1 MDKERYCAAM
11 VMVDGPVH
19 LGRVV
24 DDVVFSVCS
33 AARHEILLP
42 VAYGEVEC
50 LHCVLIMKRRG
61 IKPNVTFGIQPC
73 DQHPTKMN
81 NFLLKKKQV

>member
-1 MDKERYCAAM
+1 M
-11 VMVDGPVH
+11 VKVDGPVH
-19 LGRVV
+19 LGRIV

-50 LHCVLIMKRRG
+50 LHCVLIMKREG
-61 IKPNVTFGIQPC
+61 IEVNTTFEIKRVDGVKTQL
-73 DQHPTKMN
+73 T
-81 NFLLKKKQV
+81 

>member
-11 VMVDGPVH
+11 VKVDGPIH

-33 AARHEILLP
+33 AAHHSILLP

-50 LHCVLIMKRRG
+50 LHCLLIMRRKH
-61 IKPNVTFGIQPC
+61 IEVNVTFEIKSCEQRPSKN
-73 DQHPTKMN
+73 T
-81 NFLLKKKQV
+81 L